1 MKRKCFC
8 IVATVFFCMTAT
20 TSWAELSSVGIGY
33 GKSFRGTGFEQYNL
47 QFSMDQPSHKVF
59 SNSWV
64 LRSDL
69 EVVLS
74 ILTWDGDSAS
84 ALLYVDGQMVR
95 PTIQGDIEEVPSIDG
110 LSVGRHAGYLG
121 GFVGATTNTFD
132 GNVDEIRVWNRPIS
146 AAEVQASYQAS
157 SKASFAF
164 PKPAKGQGN
173 WKVLGANAAN
183 KQMRVEA
190 TK

>member
-33 GKSFRGTGFEQYNL
+33 GQSFRGTGFEQYNL

-59 SNSWV
+59 SNSWG

-74 ILTWDGDSAS
+74 ILTWDGDTAFKPSVMRNIILS
-84 ALLYVDGQMVR
+84 SPRGKVDLLAGIGVGVMF
-95 PTIQGDIEEVPSIDG
+95 GDTVFSDD
-110 LSVGRHAGYLG
+110 HDLG
-121 GFVGATTNTFD
+121 GPFFFQSKIGFHIGV
-132 GNVDEIRVWNRPIS
+132 
-146 AAEVQASYQAS
+146 S
-157 SKASFAF
+157 SKYYVGYHYYHQSN
-164 PKPAKGQGN
+164 GRIYN
-173 WKVLGANAAN
+173 SNDSVNSNHIELV
-183 KQMRVEA
+183 RVF
-190 TK
+190 